1 MSSSNFKA
9 LVKLIFRVN
18 DESKLV
24 HILKLS
30 LWQKFLALGESF
42 FVGIAMLYGDTQLWY
57 KNIRWYKLYLG

>member
-42 FVGIAMLYGDTQLWY
+42 FVGITMLYGDTQLWY

>member
-30 LWQKFLALGESF
+30 LWQKFLALGESS
-42 FVGIAMLYGDTQLWY
+42 FVGITMLYGDTQLWY

>member
-42 FVGIAMLYGDTQLWY
+42 FVGITMLYGDTQLWY
-57 KNIRWYKLYLG
+57 ENIRWYKLYLG

>member
-1 MSSSNFKA
+1 MKVFFFDGNLVSSSNFKA

-42 FVGIAMLYGDTQLWY
+42 FVGITMLYGNTQL
-57 KNIRWYKLYLG
+57 

>member
-42 FVGIAMLYGDTQLWY
+42 FVGITMLYGDTQLW
-57 KNIRWYKLYLG
+57 

>member
-1 MSSSNFKA
+1 MKVSFITTATHEYSDFKA

-42 FVGIAMLYGDTQLWY
+42 FVGITMLYGDAQL
-57 KNIRWYKLYLG
+57 